1 MILIL
6 IATIVRMI
14 VAIATELGN
23 DEVYYRLYADH
34 LQWNYFDHPPM
45 VGWLIRLTTF
55 NLLVDTGFTIRLGA
69 ILCGAAT
76 TWLLYKAGKRLSNPY
91 AGFLAAL
98 LYTSTIYGSVIA
110 GTFILPDSPQ
120 MVCWVAALL
129 LLIKITESKIITKK
143 STKYILWF
151 GVVTGLGML
160 CKIHTVFLWF
170 GFGLYIFLY
179 SRDWLKHWAI
189 YAAALITIVFFIPV
203 IFWNIQNDFI
213 TFLYH
218 GKRVDVATGG
228 LDIESFLSFTGGQI
242 FYCNLIVF
250 FIIVR
255 AIWHRDLFV
264 KPAHRRILLLAALP
278 LIFLATAV
286 SLFKNLLPHWT
297 GPGYSALILLTASY
311 YSRKQWASSSKR
323 PVPLSFS
330 IANGLLLFVLI
341 AGIAVIQFFPGT
353 LGEKKIEKRGD
364 GDFTLDMYG
373 WRKFATSFDSIYH
386 SIHSNNDSNRTI
398 ILADKWFPAAHIDFY
413 VAQPLRLQTLVLGP
427 VEDIHQYHWLNKQ
440 RGLVTDSVDI
450 YIISPSNYLVTKENF
465 SALKNIAPIHVDTI
479 VQYRSK
485 EEARRF
491 YVYYFKRDKYNF
503 NSLEY

>member
-1 MILIL
+1 M

>member
-1 MILIL
+1 MLIL

-34 LQWNYFDHPPM
+34 LQWNYFDHPPI

-98 LYTSTIYGSVIA
+98 LYTATIYGSVIA

-143 STKYILWF
+143 STKDILWF

-160 CKIHTVFLWF
+160 CKIHTLFLWF
-170 GFGLYIFLY
+170 GFGLYILLY

-189 YAAALITIVFFIPV
+189 YAAAFITIIFFIPV

-228 LDIESFLSFTGGQI
+228 LDMESFLSFTGGQI
-242 FYCNLIVF
+242 FYCNPIVF

-264 KPAHRRILLLAALP
+264 KPAHRRILLLAGLP

-323 PVPLSFS
+323 QVPLSFA
-330 IANGLLLFVLI
+330 IANGLLLFVII
-341 AGIAVIQFFPGT
+341 AGIAAIHFFPGT

-386 SIHSNNDSNRTI
+386 STHSNNNSNKTI
-398 ILADKWFPAAHIDFY
+398 LLADKWFPAAHIDFY
-413 VAQPLRLQTLVLGP
+413 VAQPLQLQTLVLGP

-450 YIISPSNYLVTKENF
+450 YIISPSNYLVSKENF
-465 SALKNIAPIHVDTI
+465 SALKNIAPTHVDTI

-485 EEARRF
+485 EKARRF